1 MKEQSPEER
10 IRFLEHGVQWRSEL
24 IVQWKAHQDNLWR
37 IVEGQEEMIKALTR
51 QRDAARVELACMLAA
66 EKMILGKQQYTP
78 ERVLEDRGWTVD
90 WAKLDKPTQQG
101 EPNAQ

>member
-10 IRFLEHGVQWRSEL
+10 IRFLEHQIQWRSDML
-24 IVQWKAHQDNLWR
+24 DQWKQNQANLWK
-37 IVEGQEEMIKALTR
+37 IVGNQDKKIESLTR